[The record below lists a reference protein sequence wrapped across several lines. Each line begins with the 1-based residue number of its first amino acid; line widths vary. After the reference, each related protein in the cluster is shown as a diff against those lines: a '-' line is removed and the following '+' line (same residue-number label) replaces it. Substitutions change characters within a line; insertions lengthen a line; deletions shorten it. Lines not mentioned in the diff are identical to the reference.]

1 MLNFLV
7 ETKQEYTTQL
17 VNILTPLIYEGL
29 QSIYNEVK
37 SISTTDN
44 ILKNFQCSMQ
54 RIPKWNNTMI
64 KDETDRIMNNTK
76 SYGWLEDLIK
86 ATLKANIIVLT
97 YNPSVS
103 QQTKIDPILYQN
115 FNITDFIH
123 KIYIECARELW
134 NNPYLFYHIYKP
146 IDLKRN
152 QRETITLIKDC
163 IKEAI
168 RKLLPVKHMLKIYL
182 GEEMVSGNNI
192 DNFDKSISEVEQQN
206 LNKLI
211 QKDLYEDTK
220 LEINYNKDH
229 EILKKDEEILK
240 KDEEVFKKDEEV
252 FKKNNDDNELNI
264 SKIIGGTESNKLFN
278 IDSITINGINAKK
291 DTEINDTVGAKI
303 LNIINNNN
311 IKLTDNEKNNILT
324 NIANESETSI
334 KINNNQTFQE
344 VFSNSVNKEENY
356 NNGTIKNK
364 AKFFANYLQL

>member
-17 VNILTPLIYEGL
+17 INILTPLIYEGL

-152 QRETITLIKDC
+152 QRETIALIKDC

-168 RKLLPVKHMLKIYL
+168 RKLLPVTHMLKIYL
-182 GEEMVSGNNI
+182 GEEMVVGNNI
-192 DNFDKSISEVEQQN
+192 ENFDKSISEVEQQN

-211 QKDLYEDTK
+211 QKDLYDTTK
-220 LEINYNKDH
+220 LEIKED
-229 EILKKDEEILK
+229 EIFKKEDKKDSE
-240 KDEEVFKKDEEV
+240 
-252 FKKNNDDNELNI
+252 KKNDDDNQELNI
-264 SKIIGGTESNKLFN
+264 SKIIGGNESNKLFN
-278 IDSITINGINAKK
+278 IDSITVNGIDAKK

-311 IKLTDNEKNNILT
+311 IKLTDNEKNNILQLSH
-324 NIANESETSI
+324 IVNESETSM
-334 KINNNQTFQE
+334 KVNNQTFQE

-356 NNGTIKNK
+356 NNNGTIKNK